1 MRKMKWLYG
10 VVALLTV
17 CFLTSAQAADFPTKD
32 LSGIIQWGAGGATD
46 NVSRATTPYV
56 ENALGKQ
63 IVLQNKP
70 GATGA
75 IGLMSVYNQPADGY
89 TLLYGAENPCIYKVL
104 DISQIDYDAFF
115 PVMLIARNVGV
126 VVVNNDQPWKTLGEL
141 FEAAKKSPGTIKMGS
156 TGPGGLPHVVSS
168 MMKATSGVNFNHIVF
183 QGEGPL
189 TTAILGGH
197 VQWSTFGM
205 AACSEHIRAG
215 RMRALAVVSEVP
227 IAGVVENVP
236 LITATSADYKKFLP
250 WGPFYGVFVKKE
262 TPDAAKKTLVDAFK
276 KGVGD
281 PKAQAFIKNFGS
293 VYMGIS
299 GAEAE
304 KFLKQWQ
311 STTSWLLQD
320 AGATKVSPE
329 KFGIPKP

>member
-1 MRKMKWLYG
+1 MGKMKGLCII
-10 VVALLTV
+10 VALLV
-17 CFLTSAQAADFPTKD
+17 IGFAVPVQAADFPTKD
-32 LSGIIQWGAGGATD
+32 ISGIIQWGAGGATD

-56 ENALGKQ
+56 EKVLGKQ

-75 IGLMSVYNQPADGY
+75 IGLMQVYNQPADGY

-104 DISQIDYDAFF
+104 DIGQIDYDAFY

-126 VVVNNDQPWKTLGEL
+126 IVVNNDQPWKTLGEL
-141 FEAAKKSPGTIKMGS
+141 FADAKKNPGKIKMGS
-156 TGPGGLPHVVSS
+156 TGPGGLPHVVAS
-168 MMKATSGVNFNHIVF
+168 MLKATSGVEFNHTIY

-189 TTAILGGH
+189 TTAMLGGH
-197 VQWSTFGM
+197 IQWSTMGM
-205 AACSEHIRAG
+205 AACREHLRAG
-215 RMRALAVVSEVP
+215 RMRALAVVADEPVP
-227 IAGVVENVP
+227 TLETVP

-262 TPDAAKKTLVDAFK
+262 TPDAAKKVLVDAFK

-281 PKAQAFIKNFGS
+281 PKAQEFIKNFGS
-293 VYMGIS
+293 IYMGIS
-299 GAEAE
+299 GDEANQ
-304 KFLKQWQ
+304 FLKKWQ

-320 AGATKVSPE
+320 AGATKFSPE